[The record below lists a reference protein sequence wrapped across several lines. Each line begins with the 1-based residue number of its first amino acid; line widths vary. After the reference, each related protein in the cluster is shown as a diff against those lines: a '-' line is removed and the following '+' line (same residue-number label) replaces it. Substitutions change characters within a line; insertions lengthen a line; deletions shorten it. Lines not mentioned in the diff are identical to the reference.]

1 MQQVYMNAR
10 CKAILHMLVESDTY
24 LPQQQIADAMN
35 ISKRSIYYDICR
47 INEWLE
53 FHHIP
58 EVEMVRGK
66 GLRIS
71 RTAKEMISECSEQIE
86 KDDNYILS
94 PTERGNLILCIIVYM
109 QKPVYIDVLID
120 YCGVSRNTV
129 FNDLRILTN
138 QLLNYDLKL
147 EYEPKSG
154 YRIGGDPIKVRAIF
168 LMCFHELHPLFERPL
183 FDFVDRQQIAQ
194 NIEKLNHIEDELKTK
209 YVEGNLDALAALLPI
224 MAEGNT
230 ELHFQNL
237 KKNELAQTREF
248 RMIQK
253 YFPDLIETE
262 QIYLCLHL
270 LGARVTVVSNDIFEE
285 DSNQKVYEITKALIS
300 EFEKIACVKFED
312 EEELGRALFVHINSS
327 LYRYQYGIQII
338 DSMSEDII
346 REYPD
351 LFDITKIVSKY
362 IERQIGLPIQ
372 DAEVAYLSLHFGA
385 HLPIA
390 NVDRVALRI
399 LVVCANGIST
409 GHMLKRELQ
418 KLLPDAEIVA
428 VIAEEDVQ
436 DAKSICDIII
446 STVKIT
452 SEVPVVHVHP
462 ILTGKDKEEIL
473 RHVKNTTAVSYAENL
488 FTLIKP
494 YVNKVN
500 HSVVHKCI
508 EEYLLGA
515 KPAAV
520 ANATQPANRLLD
532 FLTLDHIRIY
542 DGEYRWTEAIRE
554 CGKCLLKAGSIQK
567 QYIDTIISQLRY
579 YGPYMFITSR
589 VVLAHSKPEDGVNQL
604 DVSLHIFK
612 KSVPFSDFHEA
623 NVIIMLAAKDQES
636 HLRILRDMLE
646 VFSIQTKIDDILQQ
660 NTSEEVLEYL
670 RKALKYEEE

>member
-10 CKAILHMLVESDTY
+10 CKAILRMLMESDTY
-24 LPQQQIADAMN
+24 LTQQQIADEMQ

-53 FHHIP
+53 YHHIP

-71 RTAKEMISECSEQIE
+71 QTTKEMINASSKQIE
-86 KDDNYILS
+86 KDNNYILS
-94 PTERGNLILCIIVYM
+94 PTERVNLILCIIVYM
-109 QKPVYIDVLID
+109 KQPVYIDVLID

-129 FNDLRILTN
+129 FNDLRMLAN
-138 QLLNYDLKL
+138 QLQNYDLKL
-147 EYEPKSG
+147 EYESKSG
-154 YRIGGDPIKVRAIF
+154 YRISGDPIKVRAIF
-168 LMCFHELHPLFERPL
+168 LMSFHELHPLFEKPL
-183 FDFVDRQQIAQ
+183 FDFVDREQIAQ
-194 NIEKLNHIEDELKTK
+194 NIEKLKHIEDELKTK
-209 YVEGNLDALAALLPI
+209 YVEGNLDSLAALLPI

-248 RMIQK
+248 RLIKK
-253 YFPDLIETE
+253 YFPNLIEPE

-285 DSNQKVYEITKALIS
+285 DSNQKVYEITKTLIS
-300 EFEKIACVKFED
+300 EFEKIACVQFED

-385 HLPIA
+385 HLPLT
-390 NVDRVALRI
+390 NVDRAALRI

-418 KLLPDAEIVA
+418 KLLPGAEIVA
-428 VIAEEDVQ
+428 VIAEEDVS
-436 DAKSICDIII
+436 DAKNICDMII
-446 STVKIT
+446 STVKVT
-452 SEVPVVHVHP
+452 SDVPVVHVHP
-462 ILTGKDKEEIL
+462 ILTSKDREEIL
-473 RHVKNTTAVSYAENL
+473 RHVKDTTAVSYAENL
-488 FTLIKP
+488 FALIKP
-494 YVNKVN
+494 YVNKVH
-500 HSVVHKCI
+500 HSVVQKRI
-508 EEYLLGA
+508 KEYLLETKSTA
-515 KPAAV
+515 PSKTA
-520 ANATQPANRLLD
+520 QPANRLLD
-532 FLTLDHIRIY
+532 FLTLDHIQIY
-542 DGEYRWTEAIRE
+542 DEDYRWPEAIRE
-554 CGKCLLKAGSIQK
+554 CGKCLMQAGSIQK
-567 QYIDTIISQLRY
+567 QYVETIISQLRY

-589 VVLAHSKPEDGVNQL
+589 VMLAHSKPEDGVNRL

-612 KSVPFSDFHEA
+612 KSIPFSDFHEA

-660 NTSEEVLEYL
+660 NTPAEVLDYL